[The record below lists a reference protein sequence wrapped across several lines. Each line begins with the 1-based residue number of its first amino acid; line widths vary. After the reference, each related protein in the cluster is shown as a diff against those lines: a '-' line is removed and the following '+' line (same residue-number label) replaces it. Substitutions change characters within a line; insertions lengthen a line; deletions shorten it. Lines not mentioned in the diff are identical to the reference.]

1 MSLALNVL
9 TLPLR
14 GHQLIEASAGT
25 GKTWTIASLY
35 LRLVLGLGSPQDQ
48 PLHPRQILVL
58 TFTRAATRELV
69 DRIRSRLVQAH
80 EVFAGRVRPESAD
93 AFLQSLLQ
101 AVPEG
106 PHRVQALWRLEQA
119 AAAMDDAAVLTIDA
133 WVQRLISEHLLQ
145 PGHQGLEQV
154 LESDEGLQ
162 AAAVRDYWRQQ
173 VYPLDD
179 QAMAAVADVAP
190 DAHSLAKLLGASF
203 GSAAAWPTPPMTL
216 QASIQTL
223 AEQRASELQ
232 ALKRQWAVWVE
243 EVEGWF
249 ESRLQENPRYFH
261 GNRLKGGMK
270 PVRQWCQQIRRWV
283 AGSSAF
289 LEGVNIG
296 SSADRKL
303 RSKLTRAGLMQLH
316 NRATAPAHD
325 QALPAWA
332 GAFEELLDALDRL
345 PNAQPNLVNHAQAW
359 VTNAVQ
365 RRKQAQSAYT
375 FADLLQQVTQA
386 LGKHQPLAHRVRQQY
401 PVALVDEFQDTSPA
415 QLSLFEQVYA
425 DPNAVDQ
432 ALLFIGDP
440 KQSIYGFRGAD
451 IHSYLRVRRRLAH
464 RLHTLSGNRRS
475 VRPLVTAL
483 NTWLSHAERACA
495 PADGDPHDA
504 PETAG
509 AFLHG
514 LDVPFLPVEP
524 MGPSERLVCGGQAM
538 PVLCAWTQGQAG
550 VAASGRNRDAAR
562 AAGQIAWML
571 SHPEVGFQRSTADR
585 EAHPVRRL
593 RPQDCCVLVRSHT
606 EALAMAQ
613 ALRDQGLS
621 SVFLSERE
629 SVLQSGQAQDILLIL
644 QALLEPRSLTC
655 ARRVWACETMGLAL
669 QQLVH
674 EYTDDALWDARI
686 QRLQDCAQRW
696 EREGVMAALR
706 HFIREE
712 GLVARAH
719 AAPMGERR
727 LTNCL
732 HLAEWLESF
741 SAQHR
746 SPAALVRAYADV
758 LADPSAALQD
768 TPGLRDATL
777 LRLESEAD
785 VVQIV
790 TIHKSKGLQ
799 YPVVWLPF
807 GVASSADRLAK
818 GQPTGEHRDVPS
830 AQEPAGE
837 DTAESGPAGNTDTA
851 DDGAAPQ
858 STPQD
863 ALEALREDVRL
874 LYVALTRAVHQ
885 VWLGATPRKAHPNR
899 SQNWHLSALGR
910 WVSGARHPRA
920 DADVVED
927 LRGLWAA
934 MQSRCTEED
943 PEPGPMGWVYLDIVD
958 AEAEAIWPVMPAP
971 GQPGVGPAWPSPSRS
986 AVKLCTNAA
995 PGPASPARPART
1007 VAHPVQRQWR
1017 VSSYSALASGAG
1029 EHLSAW
1035 RELRW
1040 DERADTS
1047 AAPISTVQAL
1057 AEAAGPWHAWPSSAA
1072 FGQLLHECLE
1082 LGAEDHFDTRPDS
1095 AWSHALRAR
1104 LDSSAWAEL
1113 AHDIQAWLHRV
1124 VREPLLPSGQA
1135 LCELQVARAELEF
1148 WMPMQPLDTRA
1159 LDSLLL
1165 QHLWPGEP
1173 RPALRPQRLE
1183 GLLMGF
1189 ADLVVESQ
1197 GRLEVLDHKSNRL
1210 ADGPRGYTT
1219 AALKAAVLEH
1229 RYDLQAAVYLLSL
1242 HRLLRVRL
1250 GSAYRPQ
1257 SHLGS
1262 AHFLFLRGI
1271 DQPGGH
1277 LVSIPAD
1284 LAWLEPLDALLG
1296 PEPTMGKAFAGST
1309 ASDREAP

>member
-1 MSLALNVL
+1 MSLPLNAL

-25 GKTWTIASLY
+25 GKTWTIAALY

-80 EVFAGRVRPESAD
+80 DVFAGRVGPESAD
-93 AFLQSLLQ
+93 SFLQALLL

-106 PHRVQALWRLEQA
+106 PPRVQALWRLEQA

-133 WVQRLISEHLLQ
+133 WVQRLLSEHLLE
-145 PGHQGLEQV
+145 PGHQGLEHV
-154 LESDEGLQ
+154 LESDESLK

-179 QAMAAVADVAP
+179 DAMAAVADVAP
-190 DAHSLAKLLGASF
+190 DAQGLAQLLDASF
-203 GSAAAWPTPPMTL
+203 GAGAAGAPPTPSVTL
-216 QASIQTL
+216 QASLQTL
-223 AEQRASELQ
+223 AEQRAGELQ
-232 ALKRQWAVWVE
+232 ALKRQWAALVDDIE
-243 EVEGWF
+243 DWF
-249 ESRLQENPRYFH
+249 EVRLQENPRYFH
-261 GNRLKGGMK
+261 GSRLKGGMK
-270 PVRQWCQQIRRWV
+270 PVRQWCEQIRRWV
-283 AGSSAF
+283 AGPSAF

-296 SSADRKL
+296 SPADRKL

-316 NRATAPAHD
+316 NRATAPAD
-325 QALPAWA
+325 EQALPAWA
-332 GAFEELLDALDRL
+332 RAFEDLLHALDHV
-345 PNAQPNLVNHAQAW
+345 PQAQPILLNHAHAW
-359 VTNAVQ
+359 VTDAVQ
-365 RRKQAQSAYT
+365 RRKQEQSAYT
-375 FADLLQQVTQA
+375 FADLLRQVTQA
-386 LGKHQPLAHRVRQQY
+386 LGQHEALAHRVRQQY

-415 QLSLFEQVYA
+415 QLSLFEQVYT
-425 DPNAVDQ
+425 DPDAVDQ

-451 IHSYLRVRRRLAH
+451 IHSYLRVRRRLVH
-464 RLHTLSGNRRS
+464 RLHTLNGNRRS

-495 PADGDPHDA
+495 HADGKPHEA
-504 PETAG
+504 SETTG
-509 AFLHG
+509 AFVHG

-524 MGPSERLVCGGQAM
+524 LGPSERLVCGGHAM

-550 VAASGRNRDAAR
+550 VAAAGRNRDAAR

-571 SHPEVGFQRSTADR
+571 SHPEVGFQATADGA
-585 EAHPVRRL
+585 AHPLRRL

-606 EALAMAQ
+606 EAQAMAQ

-629 SVLQSGQAQDILLIL
+629 SVLQSVEAQDILLIL
-644 QALLEPRSLTC
+644 QALLEPRSLQC

-674 EYTDDALWDARI
+674 EHTDDALWDARI
-686 QRLQDCAQRW
+686 QRLQDGAQRW
-696 EREGVMAALR
+696 AREGVMAALR

-712 GLVARAH
+712 GVVARAH

-732 HLAEWLESF
+732 HLAEWLESL

-746 SPAALVRAYADV
+746 SPAALVRAYANV
-758 LADPSAALQD
+758 LADPIAALQN

-799 YPVVWLPF
+799 YPLVWLPF
-807 GVASSADRLAK
+807 GVASSADRVAK
-818 GQPTGEHRDVPS
+818 GQPTGEHRDVLS
-830 AQEPAGE
+830 AQDPAGE
-837 DTAESGPAGNTDTA
+837 VPAESPTAGDTEAA
-851 DDGAAPQ
+851 DDSPQ
-858 STPQD
+858 PSSTPQD

-899 SQNWHLSALGR
+899 AQNWHLSALGR
-910 WVSGARHPRA
+910 WVSGAGHPRA
-920 DADVVED
+920 DAEVVED

-934 MQSRCTEED
+934 MQSRCAEED
-943 PEPGPMGWVYLDIVD
+943 PAPGPMGWVHLDIVD
-958 AEAEAIWPVMPAP
+958 AEDDAIWPVKAAPA
-971 GQPGVGPAWPSPSRS
+971 QPGVGPTWPSGP
-986 AVKLCTNAA
+986 AIQPCPPAA
-995 PGPASPARPART
+995 PSPASPARPARS

-1040 DERADTS
+1040 DETTDTS
-1047 AAPISTVQAL
+1047 AAPIGAAQSP
-1057 AEAAGPWHAWPSSAA
+1057 AETAGPWHAWPSSAA

-1082 LGAEDHFDTRPDS
+1082 LGAEAHFDTRPDS
-1095 AWSHALRAR
+1095 AWSHALRVR
-1104 LDSSAWAEL
+1104 LDSSAWAQH
-1113 AHDIQAWLHRV
+1113 AQDIQAWLFRV
-1124 VREPLLPSGQA
+1124 VRAPLLPTGQA
-1135 LCELQVARAELEF
+1135 LCELPVARAELEF

-1159 LDSLLL
+1159 LDSLLM

-1210 ADGPRGYTT
+1210 AEGPRGYTP

-1250 GSAYRPQ
+1250 GAAYRPQ
-1257 SHLGS
+1257 SHLGC

-1284 LAWLEPLDALLG
+1284 IAWLEPLDALLG
-1296 PEPTMGKAFAGST
+1296 PTPATGEAPAGAT
-1309 ASDREAP
+1309 ASGRGAP